1 MLEGNSLVKVFG
13 LAYTTT
19 TIHLSGEK
27 RKANDSLA
35 GNRTRQACTHRIF
48 PQGGECK
55 RCSFAPPPRE
65 NLGQFNPYIHRARSQ
80 GVR

>member
-48 PQGGECK
+48 PQGGGGVK
-55 RCSFAPPPRE
+55 GVVLPPPRE
-65 NLGQFNPYIHRARSQ
+65 NLGQFNLYIHREFLTN
-80 GVR
+80 